1 MTDCIGKKG
10 LLLFNASFGEHLCII
25 DNTGMI
31 LQNCQKKKTIQK
43 HLLQNFLKGLVLCLL
58 INFEYQ
64 DNFFMTQIISSFSL
78 KLNFYIV
85 HFYYL
90 MSPKILERAQSG
102 LAKSKAKAKNRK
114 ENLLGIHFLF
124 SSALI
129 PFFFKG

>member
-85 HFYYL
+85 DLYYL
-90 MSPKILERAQSG
+90 MSPKILERAQSD